1 MQDGS
6 LETSS
11 LAFVVCVCIQRDQG
25 QLVSR
30 DGKFRAIPAFFFFLR
45 ECCSNRSNG
54 VTLGEGIMQ
63 SHKVK
68 MQKITLTPPNGFSQF
83 VGSQPFAW
91 QIC

>member
-11 LAFVVCVCIQRDQG
+11 LAFVVCVCIQQDQG

-30 DGKFRAIPAFFFFLR
+30 DGKFRAIPAFVR
-45 ECCSNRSNG
+45 ECCSNKSNG

-68 MQKITLTPPNGFSQF
+68 MQKITLTPPNGFYQF
-83 VGSQPFAW
+83 VGSQSFAW
-91 QIC
+91 QIH